1 MKTTYP
7 NLYEFFAGYFH
18 QDWLEESPTA
28 TGIVERYLDE
38 FPKTEVGGASRE
50 LRDLLINIPS
60 EDGLAIIVNQLG
72 SYYNPQ
78 ADGLTYREWLLQV
91 CTLLESHVGT
101 NSTGKTI

>member
-18 QDWLEESPTA
+18 QDWPEESPTT
-28 TGIVERYLDE
+28 TGVVERYLGE
-38 FPKTEVGGASRE
+38 FPKNEVDEASKE
-50 LRDLLINIPS
+50 LRKLLANTLA
-60 EDGLAIIVNQLG
+60 EDALASIVNQLG

-91 CTLLESHVGT
+91 CTLLESRVL
-101 NSTGKTI
+101 